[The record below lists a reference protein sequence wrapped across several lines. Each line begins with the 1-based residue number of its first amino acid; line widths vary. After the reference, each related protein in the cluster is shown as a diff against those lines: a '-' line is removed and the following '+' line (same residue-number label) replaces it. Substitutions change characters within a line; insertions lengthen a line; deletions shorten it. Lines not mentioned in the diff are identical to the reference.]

1 SRSRLWSQSRSHLS
15 SCLRFFQSPR
25 SESPFFLPS
34 LARFQSRS
42 SVSLAFLASSPFRAL
57 SALPLSWGDRS
68 AACLL
73 WYEFLL
79 SSDFF
84 LSSDFLLSAL
94 LASGFLSSPLLFLA
108 AGFVCSG
115 FLASAFLASSFW
127 SALGSSLAFWAV

>member
-57 SALPLSWGDRS
+57 SALPLS
-68 AACLL
+68 
-73 WYEFLL
+73 
-79 SSDFF
+79 
-84 LSSDFLLSAL
+84 SDFLLSAL

-108 AGFVCSG
+108 AGLVCSG